1 MRKHV
6 TDWRRLH
13 AIEPA
18 VTLRVI
24 TSPLDGWIVSIDGWT
39 APSHFRRT
47 HPDIE
52 SAQQAAE
59 DVLINYRP
67 HDCKQCGC
75 GEWMP
80 IVSVER
86 KQSDTFTSHEQP
98 EAVLGGGSVKPSCPA

>member
-1 MRKHV
+1 
-6 TDWRRLH
+6 
-13 AIEPA
+13 
-18 VTLRVI
+18 
-24 TSPLDGWIVSIDGWT
+24 
-39 APSHFRRT
+39 
-47 HPDIE
+47 
-52 SAQQAAE
+52 
-59 DVLINYRP
+59 VLINYRP